1 MNNLIHIRD
10 KDYLSV
16 CQNLG
21 GTPPIA
27 LLRIIS
33 VLKAGHLVYFD
44 DCPNDNVSDV
54 HGRNYLV

>member
-21 GTPPIA
+21 GTPPIG
-27 LLRIIS
+27 LLRFIS

-54 HGRNYLV
+54 H